1 MAHLTALC
9 DPMPASPHRNASLTY
24 QGLWLAIGLSLV
36 LLLLYGS
43 LAPAKALPPLGGSDK
58 FWHAGTY
65 FVVMAYFSQMYA
77 PMRAR
82 LLIAAALIA
91 LGVTIEFIQPYVNRQ
106 FDWFDALANSVGV
119 VAAFLLSLSP
129 LGLILRYFDDRLKH
143 FLR

>member
-1 MAHLTALC
+1 
-9 DPMPASPHRNASLTY
+9 MPVTSPPSSGLAY
-24 QGLWLAIGLSLV
+24 QRLWLAIGASLI

-65 FVVMAYFSQMYA
+65 FVVMAYFSQIYA
-77 PMRAR
+77 PLQAR
-82 LLIAAALIA
+82 LLIAVALIS
-91 LGVTIEFIQPYVNRQ
+91 LGVSIEFIQPYVNRQ

-119 VAAFLLSLSP
+119 AAAFLLSLSP
-129 LGLILRYFDDRLKH
+129 LGSTLRNIDSRLKR

>member
-1 MAHLTALC
+1 MLASRPPATAL
-9 DPMPASPHRNASLTY
+9 AY
-24 QGLWLAIGLSLV
+24 KKLWLLIGGALV
-36 LLLLYGS
+36 VLLLYGS

-58 FWHAGTY
+58 LWHAGTY

-77 PMRAR
+77 PLRSQ

-106 FDWFDALANSVGV
+106 FDWFDALANCLGV
-119 VAAFLLSLSP
+119 VAALLLSLSP
-129 LGLILRYFDDRLKH
+129 LGLILRYFDDHLTH